1 MEDKAKI
8 VLKIIEEMTKA
19 SKLKAICIN
28 NISTGFLIKRLL
40 EDDEANGELLAY
52 FVERVWTEI
61 NMLKEEKEGVR
72 IFIMDI
78 IV

>member
-1 MEDKAKI
+1 MEDKAEI
-8 VLKIIEEMTKA
+8 VLKIIEEMTIA
-19 SKLKAICIN
+19 SQIKAICIN
-28 NISTGFLIKRLL
+28 NISTGLLIKRLL

-52 FVERVWTEI
+52 FAERVWTEI
-61 NMLKEEKEGVR
+61 NMLKEGKEGMR